1 MEYLEQFH
9 LILLYILKLS
19 FLRFNDNLKI
29 IFNNFIIFVL
39 IYKFNK
45 ITKSLYFFIKK
56 KMDKIFSVNFKIN
69 KYNKSIKL
77 YYSKNIAMN
86 FIFKSNEK

>member
-1 MEYLEQFH
+1 M
-9 LILLYILKLS
+9 
-19 FLRFNDNLKI
+19 
-29 IFNNFIIFVL
+29 
-39 IYKFNK
+39 
-45 ITKSLYFFIKK
+45 YFFIKK